1 MAIPLI
7 LAGLLTKL
15 AENGLN
21 LIGNAV
27 INKGKDYVEK
37 ELGVSLDDATTTEA
51 GLIQLQQLQNDK
63 EEFLLNAAIADKKI
77 DLEYYKVDAESVADA
92 RAREIAVAQT
102 DTSWLAKNIVPLLA
116 LIIIL
121 GGGFGIVFSPDTDVR
136 IGLAAIIGAVTQ
148 YYFGTSKG
156 NDRQATAIQNLAAN
170 QNTGASK

>member
-1 MAIPLI
+1 MIPVI

-37 ELGVSLDDATTTEA
+37 ELGVSLDDATTSEA

-63 EEFLLNAAIADKKI
+63 EEFLLTAALEDKKVEL
-77 DLEYYKVDAESVADA
+77 DYYKVDAADRDSA
-92 RAREIAVAQT
+92 RKREMAIAAT
-102 DTSWLAKNIVPLLA
+102 DSSWLAKNIVPILA
-116 LIIIL
+116 LVVTI
-121 GGGFGIVFSPDTDVR
+121 GGGLGVIYSPDSDVR
-136 IGLAAIIGAVTQ
+136 LGLTSVVTLVLG

-156 NDRQATAIQNLAAN
+156 NDRQSAAIQNLS
-170 QNTGASK
+170 QGVSK